1 VPLDATH
8 DRAALSCEEPR
19 LTRFLQV
26 QTLEEPQRFLGGV
39 FVAREPSSR
48 RVVGYYALS
57 PYVIA
62 RRVLP
67 TDIRRHPSMPRY
79 DPYLAFLLGRLARDI
94 TFKGTRLGEFLLISA
109 LARALYYA
117 GEIGGIALIVDT
129 VNEKAREFYRRDH
142 FTPIPDEEQKLFIT
156 MHDVRVTIE
165 RTQ

>member
-1 VPLDATH
+1 
-8 DRAALSCEEPR
+8 
-19 LTRFLQV
+19 
-26 QTLEEPQRFLGGV
+26 
-39 FVAREPSSR
+39 
-48 RVVGYYALS
+48 
-57 PYVIA
+57 
-62 RRVLP
+62 
-67 TDIRRHPSMPRY
+67 MPRY